1 MCLQY
6 DVIASVVNANETAND
21 NVDKDSAR
29 YAGLLLAPAE
39 CFGLGPRLFL
49 PFGKKKSLLC
59 GFGPLLVSS
68 SNLGKSRFIGP
79 CKSWTD
85 GRFAITQFVTPNTH
99 VFRHLGV

>member
-49 PFGKKKSLLC
+49 PFGEKKAYYAVLAHCWCPVVTLVNQGSLDHVKV
-59 GFGPLLVSS
+59 GPTPVLELH
-68 SNLGKSRFIGP
+68 NL
-79 CKSWTD
+79 
-85 GRFAITQFVTPNTH
+85 
-99 VFRHLGV
+99 